1 MTEKQ
6 LGGKKIVLVVPHT
19 QFREEEVFE
28 PQRILE
34 KEGAEILVVSS
45 KAGMCRGMRDGIIE
59 ATVTIEDVDA
69 KEHDGLIIAG
79 GSSVP
84 LLFWKNK
91 SLSELVSNMSEAG
104 KVVGAISL
112 STVVLAKAN
121 LLEGKNATVYHL
133 PEAIEELINAG
144 ARYVGEKLIV
154 NGKVIMAEGPSEAR
168 LFSNAI
174 VSALA
179 Q

>member
-1 MTEKQ
+1 
-6 LGGKKIVLVVPHT
+6 
-19 QFREEEVFE
+19 
-28 PQRILE
+28 
-34 KEGAEILVVSS
+34 
-45 KAGMCRGMRDGIIE
+45 MR
-59 ATVTIEDVDA
+59 
-69 KEHDGLIIAG
+69 
-79 GSSVP
+79 
-84 LLFWKNK
+84 F
-91 SLSELVSNMSEAG
+91 
-104 KVVGAISL
+104 SL